1 MPGPEIVVVFSFTS
15 FASFVVGVSFAV
27 VVPVVVVVDDDLL
40 LMLSL
45 FVLAMLNPFHLFLP
59 FEPFGPGL
67 ATVVPCPFFIDV
79 PTNVVQLF
87 LPAFFVHTRDT
98 GMFEK

>member
-1 MPGPEIVVVFSFTS
+1 MPGPDIVTVFSFTS
-15 FASFVVGVSFAV
+15 FVSLVVGVSFVPPAV
-27 VVPVVVVVDDDLL
+27 VDVVDDDLL
-40 LMLSL
+40 LMLS
-45 FVLAMLNPFHLFLP
+45 FFALAMLNPFHLFLP
-59 FEPFGPGL
+59 FVSFGPGF

-87 LPAFFVHTRDT
+87 FPAFFVHTRDT